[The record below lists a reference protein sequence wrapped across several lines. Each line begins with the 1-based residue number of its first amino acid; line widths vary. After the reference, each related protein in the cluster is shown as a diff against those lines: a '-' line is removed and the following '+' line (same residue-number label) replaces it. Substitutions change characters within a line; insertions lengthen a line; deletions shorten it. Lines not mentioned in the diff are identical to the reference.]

1 MGRQPSAFSEKGEQI
16 VNVPFI
22 DLKAQNRA
30 LKSEILPLWE
40 EILDSA
46 GFIGGKHVTSF
57 EREFA
62 VACSVDYAVAVNSGT
77 DALRFIFLALNLKD
91 DDEVITVP
99 NTFIATTEAISQAGG
114 RIVFVDIDPETYN
127 IDPSK
132 IESAITSKT
141 KGIVPVHLYGQTAD
155 MDYILA
161 IAEKHGL
168 WVVEDACQAHLSE
181 YKGRKA
187 GSMGI
192 AAAFSF
198 YPGKNMGGC
207 GEGGA
212 VTTNDSA
219 IAEKVRMLR
228 DHGQAKKYYHMLEG
242 YNGRCDALQ
251 AAVLRVKLKQLPQW
265 NEARRRHAKR
275 YDELLGEVPSVTL
288 PKSAEACLPVYHL
301 YVIQIDKRDEI
312 AAALNNKGI
321 GTGLH
326 YPVPLH
332 LQKAYAYLGLQEGSF
347 PEAEACASRVLSL
360 PIYPELNEKQ
370 IVYIGECIKE
380 ILPNS

>member
-1 MGRQPSAFSEKGEQI
+1 MKVSFL
-16 VNVPFI
+16 
-22 DLKAQNRA
+22 DLKEQNRR
-30 LKSEILPLWE
+30 LKKEILNLWE

-46 GFIGGKHVTSF
+46 SFVGGIHVSAF
-57 EREFA
+57 EKEF
-62 VACSVDYAVAVNSGT
+62 VEACSADYAVVVNSGT
-77 DALRFIFLALNLKD
+77 DALRFIFLALDLKEG
-91 DDEVITVP
+91 DEVITAP

-114 RIVFVDIDPETYN
+114 RIVFADIHPETYN
-127 IDPSK
+127 INASK

-155 MDYILA
+155 MDSVMT
-161 IAEKHGL
+161 IAEKYGL
-168 WVVEDACQAHLSE
+168 WVVEDACQAHLAE
-181 YKGRKA
+181 YRGRKA

-198 YPGKNMGGC
+198 YPGKNMGAC
-207 GEGGA
+207 GESGA

-228 DHGQAKKYYHMLEG
+228 DHGQAEKYCHMVEG

-251 AAVLRVKLKQLPQW
+251 AAALRVKLKHLPQW
-265 NEARRRHAKR
+265 NEARRQHAKR
-275 YDELLGEVPSVTL
+275 YDKLLGEVPSVTL
-288 PKSAEACLPVYHL
+288 PKVAESCLPVYHL

-312 AAALNNKGI
+312 AKELNNRGI

-332 LQKAYAYLGLQEGSF
+332 LQKAYAYLDLHEGSF
-347 PEAEACASRVLSL
+347 PVTEMYAKRLLSL
-360 PIYPELNEKQ
+360 PMFPELTEDQ
-370 IVYIGECIKE
+370 ISYVCECIKE
-380 ILPNS
+380 IVI

>member
-1 MGRQPSAFSEKGEQI
+1 
-16 VNVPFI
+16 
-22 DLKAQNRA
+22 
-30 LKSEILPLWE
+30 
-40 EILDSA
+40 
-46 GFIGGKHVTSF
+46 VTSF
-57 EREFA
+57 EKEFA
-62 VACSVDYAVAVNSGT
+62 EACSVDYSVAVNSGT
-77 DALRFIFLALNLKD
+77 DALRFIFLALNLKE

-99 NTFIATTEAISQAGG
+99 NTFIATTEAISQSGG
-114 RIVFVDIDPETYN
+114 RVVFVDIDPQTYN

-155 MDYILA
+155 MDSILA

-198 YPGKNMGGC
+198 YPGKNMGAC

-212 VTTNDSA
+212 VTTNDSG
-219 IAEKVRMLR
+219 IAEKARMLR
-228 DHGQAKKYYHMLEG
+228 DHGQTKKYYHMLEG

-251 AAVLRVKLKQLPQW
+251 AAVLRVKLKELPQW
-265 NEARRRHAKR
+265 NEARRRHAKM
-275 YDELLGEVPSVTL
+275 YDELLGEVLSVTL
-288 PKSAEACLPVYHL
+288 PKSAKTCLPVYHL
-301 YVIQIDKRDEI
+301 YVIQIDNRDDI
-312 AAALNNKGI
+312 AAALNSRGI

-326 YPVPLH
+326 YPVSLH
-332 LQKAYAYLGLQEGSF
+332 LQKAYAHLDLHEGAFPVAEKCAKRLLTLPMF
-347 PEAEACASRVLSL
+347 PELTEDQI
-360 PIYPELNEKQ
+360 IY
-370 IVYIGECIKE
+370 VCECVKE
-380 ILPNS
+380 IC

>member
-1 MGRQPSAFSEKGEQI
+1 MK
-16 VNVPFI
+16 VPFI
-22 DLKAQNRA
+22 DLKTQNRN

-46 GFIGGKHVTSF
+46 GFIGGEHVTSF

-62 VACSVDYAVAVNSGT
+62 KACSVKYAIAVNSGT
-77 DALRFIFLALNLKD
+77 DALRFIFLALDLKD
-91 DDEVITVP
+91 GEEVITAP

-114 RIVFVDIDPETYN
+114 KIVFVDINPETYN

-155 MDYILA
+155 MDSIMT
-161 IAEKHGL
+161 IAEKYGL
-168 WVVEDACQAHLSE
+168 WVVEDACQAHLAE

-187 GSMGI
+187 GSMGV
-192 AAAFSF
+192 ASGFSF
-198 YPGKNMGGC
+198 YPGKNMGSC

-219 IAEKVRMLR
+219 IAEKVQMLR
-228 DHGQAKKYYHMLEG
+228 DHGQAKKYYHTVEG
-242 YNGRCDALQ
+242 FNGRCDALQ
-251 AAVLRVKLKQLPQW
+251 AAALRVKLKKLPQW
-265 NEARRRHAKR
+265 NEARRQHAKR
-275 YDELLGEVPSVTL
+275 YDKLLGEAPSVTL
-288 PKSAEACLPVYHL
+288 PKVAEGCLPVYHL

-312 AAALNNKGI
+312 AAELNNGGI

-332 LQKAYAYLGLQEGSF
+332 LQKAYAHLDLHEGSF
-347 PEAEACASRVLSL
+347 PVAEKYAKRLLSL
-360 PIYPELNEKQ
+360 PMFPELTEDQ
-370 IVYIGECIKE
+370 IVYVCECVKE
-380 ILPNS
+380 IG